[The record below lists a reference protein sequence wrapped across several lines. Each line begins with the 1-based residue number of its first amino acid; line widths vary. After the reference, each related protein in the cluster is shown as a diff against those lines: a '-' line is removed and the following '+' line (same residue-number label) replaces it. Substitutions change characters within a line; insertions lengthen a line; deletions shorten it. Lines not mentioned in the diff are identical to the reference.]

1 MRWRSTPRPRRHDRA
16 LFSLNRI
23 DNWRDR
29 AVTAKLPP
37 PGAWAMSA
45 ITALFRV
52 QRIQM
57 TQFFSSQ
64 WIRVSAVAAITLLIA
79 ACGKGQHPA
88 APAAA
93 DKSATPAATA
103 GAIVD
108 GCPIPRDAY
117 DDYLK
122 GLLRGK
128 PLTDVTAEE
137 KNQVLDQMI
146 NMQLIATQ
154 AGKDGLDKDPEV
166 ATRIALLRT
175 QILADAAAQKYVK
188 ANEPSDQELHA
199 AYDAATDKTEYHAS
213 HILVPTKEKAEQLI
227 KKIKAGAKFED
238 VAKAESTD
246 NSKANGGDLGW
257 FTVARMVKPFGDS
270 VKGLKKGEITTE
282 PVQTQYGWHIIK
294 LEDTRDAPFDQMKGQ
309 LTNVI
314 MQKKFQR

>member
-1 MRWRSTPRPRRHDRA
+1 VST
-16 LFSLNRI
+16 
-23 DNWRDR
+23 
-29 AVTAKLPP
+29 
-37 PGAWAMSA
+37 
-45 ITALFRV
+45 
-52 QRIQM
+52 
-57 TQFFSSQ
+57 
-64 WIRVSAVAAITLLIA
+64 VAAIALMLA
-79 ACGKGQHPA
+79 ACGKGQQTA
-88 APAAA
+88 VVPAAA
-93 DKSATPAATA
+93 TDKPGTPPV
-103 GAIVD
+103 AIVD
-108 GCPIPRDAY
+108 GTPISREAY

-128 PLTDVTAEE
+128 PASDVTADE

-146 NMQLIATQ
+146 NMQLIA
-154 AGKDGLDKDPEV
+154 AKAEKDGLDKDPDV

-188 ANEPSDQELHA
+188 SNEPSDQELHA

-238 VAKAESTD
+238 VAKSDSTD

-257 FTVARMVKPFGDS
+257 FTTARMVKPFGDA

-294 LEDTRDAPFDQMKGQ
+294 LQDTRDAPFDQMKGQ
-309 LTNVI
+309 LSNGI
-314 MQKKFQR
+314 MQAKFQGYIDSLKKDAKIEKKL

>member
-1 MRWRSTPRPRRHDRA
+1 M
-16 LFSLNRI
+16 
-23 DNWRDR
+23 
-29 AVTAKLPP
+29 
-37 PGAWAMSA
+37 
-45 ITALFRV
+45 
-52 QRIQM
+52 QM
-57 TQFFSSQ
+57 TQFLSAQ
-64 WIRVSAVAAITLLIA
+64 WTRVSTVAAIALMLA
-79 ACGKGQHPA
+79 ACGKGQQA
-88 APAAA
+88 AVVPAAA
-93 DKSATPAATA
+93 TDKPGTPPV
-103 GAIVD
+103 AIVD
-108 GCPIPRDAY
+108 GTPISREAY

-128 PLTDVTAEE
+128 PASDVTADE

-146 NMQLIATQ
+146 NMQLIA
-154 AGKDGLDKDPEV
+154 AKAEKDGLDKDPDV

-188 ANEPSDQELHA
+188 SNEPSDQELHA

-238 VAKAESTD
+238 VAKSDSTD

-257 FTVARMVKPFGDS
+257 FTTARMVKPFGDA

-294 LEDTRDAPFDQMKGQ
+294 LQDTRDAPFDQMKGQ
-309 LTNVI
+309 LSNGI
-314 MQKKFQR
+314 MQTKFQGYIDSLKKDAKIEKKL

>member
-1 MRWRSTPRPRRHDRA
+1 M
-16 LFSLNRI
+16 
-23 DNWRDR
+23 
-29 AVTAKLPP
+29 
-37 PGAWAMSA
+37 
-45 ITALFRV
+45 
-52 QRIQM
+52 QM
-57 TQFFSSQ
+57 TQFLSAQ
-64 WIRVSAVAAITLLIA
+64 WTRVSTVAAIALMLA
-79 ACGKGQHPA
+79 ACGKGQQTA
-88 APAAA
+88 VVPAAA
-93 DKSATPAATA
+93 TDKPGTPPV
-103 GAIVD
+103 AIVD
-108 GCPIPRDAY
+108 GTPISREAY

-128 PLTDVTAEE
+128 PASDVTADE

-146 NMQLIATQ
+146 NMQLIA
-154 AGKDGLDKDPEV
+154 AKAEKDGLDKDPDV

-188 ANEPSDQELHA
+188 SNEPSDQELHA

-238 VAKAESTD
+238 VAKSDSTD

-257 FTVARMVKPFGDS
+257 FTTARMVKPFGDA

-294 LEDTRDAPFDQMKGQ
+294 LQDTRDAPFDQMKGQ
-309 LTNVI
+309 LSNGI
-314 MQKKFQR
+314 MQAKFQGYIDSLKKDAKIEKKL